1 MIAGTAEGAGEPL
14 IFVVFGPGGV
24 GKGTVV
30 RRLLQV
36 CEDLWLSRSWTTRS
50 RRPSEPV
57 DAYVFTER
65 EAFLDRVKAGGF
77 VEWTEFA
84 ANGHLY
90 GTPTLAAPLGED
102 IVLEI
107 EVDGA
112 TQVKAAYPEA
122 VLILLAS
129 PSKEVQA
136 QRLRARGDDER
147 HVQRRLELG
156 EQEDRVGRAMAEHVI
171 VNDDLEQAVKELAG
185 IVGYYRSSRDHAI
198 ASG

>member
-1 MIAGTAEGAGEPL
+1 MIAGTAEGAGQPL

-36 CEDLWLSRSWTTRS
+36 CEDLWLSRSWTTRP
-50 RRPSEPV
+50 RRHGEPA

-112 TQVKAAYPEA
+112 AQVKAAYPEA

-156 EQEDRVGRAMAEHVI
+156 EQEDRVGRAMAEHVV

-185 IVGYYRSSRDHAI
+185 IVGCYRSSRGHAI

>member
-36 CEDLWLSRSWTTRS
+36 CEDLWLSRSWTTRP